1 MILERISINGYLGI
15 RHLTFNVGP
24 VNAIIGENGWGRS
37 SLFNILEKVFGDDDV
52 PCRFSANEF
61 YIDEDTGN
69 FLDHMEFEF
78 VFRERKYGQ
87 LKRSPTLQQ
96 FKRYWIR
103 EDDDFNHIHYRITA
117 SRRGGKVSVRH
128 FFADDKGNPLRTH
141 KKIIRKFIY
150 MNPVFRIRDSRINRD
165 QDSAANIRY
174 ANEWER
180 KVSNLAAQLADSD
193 ELIGMDKSCLHEGLD
208 ALNYIVSSY
217 VPEVRDSKPMKY
229 RTAREI
235 ASQPITL
242 RGMGSLKSL
251 LSGSESSAMK
261 LIMVLFQDA
270 IMMARGS
277 RTLPRINFPILI
289 MSDLESRLH
298 PSFLMI
304 FMAILDR
311 ISFQKIFTTNSGDL
325 LSCLAL
331 SDIRRMIRNSHGEVK
346 SYSLNENRFS
356 ADDLRRLAS
365 HVRLTRPVS
374 VFARC
379 WLLVEGETEIWLM
392 LQLASI
398 AGFNLQAEGIR
409 IIEFAQCGANPLIK
423 LAQQLGINWHLL
435 CDGDDAGVRYVKLAQ
450 NMLLPG
456 QMSRDHITKLNDVD
470 IEHFLYNNGFESVYR
485 MESGYGFAQNV
496 TANKII
502 ERAIHRR
509 SKPGLA
515 INIIEKADRLG
526 PEGIP
531 EKLMN
536 LFKTLVMLCS
546 DNEM

>member
-1 MILERISINGYLGI
+1 
-15 RHLTFNVGP
+15 
-24 VNAIIGENGWGRS
+24 
-37 SLFNILEKVFGDDDV
+37 
-52 PCRFSANEF
+52 
-61 YIDEDTGN
+61 
-69 FLDHMEFEF
+69 
-78 VFRERKYGQ
+78 
-87 LKRSPTLQQ
+87 
-96 FKRYWIR
+96 
-103 EDDDFNHIHYRITA
+103 
-117 SRRGGKVSVRH
+117 
-128 FFADDKGNPLRTH
+128 
-141 KKIIRKFIY
+141 
-150 MNPVFRIRDSRINRD
+150 
-165 QDSAANIRY
+165 
-174 ANEWER
+174 
-180 KVSNLAAQLADSD
+180 
-193 ELIGMDKSCLHEGLD
+193 MDKSCLHEGLD

-251 LSGSESSAMK
+251 LSGSESAAMK

-331 SDIRRMIRNSHGEVK
+331 SDIRRMVRNSHGEVK